1 MILGP
6 GGRKHFDL
14 KYSKELWTVSV
25 SGREEKKRRSEHL
38 PLSQD
43 RGGQRPP
50 SPGGSAMA
58 QARGICSQCTHIP
71 PVLLLREKCGRLY
84 CHTLKLD
91 ISGATGVHESPKEVK
106 IQMDINVQ

>member
-71 PVLLLREKCGRLY
+71 PVLLLTRRLQIQGEKNVPRPEAIQSNEIRL
-84 CHTLKLD
+84 K
-91 ISGATGVHESPKEVK
+91 
-106 IQMDINVQ
+106 